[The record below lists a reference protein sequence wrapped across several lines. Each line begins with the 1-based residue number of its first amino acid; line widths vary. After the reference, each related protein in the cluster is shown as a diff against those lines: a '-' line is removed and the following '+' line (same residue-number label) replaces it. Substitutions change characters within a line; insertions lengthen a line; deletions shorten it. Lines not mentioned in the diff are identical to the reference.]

1 MSINDHQIEDFI
13 QSAVICIGWTAR
25 VETESGDYFT
35 EEGEIIEHAD
45 ESAQWDELQG
55 IVERENREELESF
68 VTEHYESLLSLS
80 PDFSQHGHDY
90 VLTAGRHG
98 AGFWDRGYPAEI
110 EGPITRAAHAGT
122 GSHTVWADESGRLHY
137 QQG

>member
-1 MSINDHQIEDFI
+1 MSITDHQIEDFI

-25 VETESGDYFT
+25 VETESGDYFM
-35 EEGEIIEHAD
+35 ENGAPVEFAD
-45 ESAQWDELQG
+45 WSEQWDELQE
-55 IVERENREELESF
+55 IVERENREELEAF

-80 PDFSQHGHDY
+80 SDFSQHGHDY

-98 AGFWDRGYPAEI
+98 AGFWDRGYPADI
-110 EGPITRAAHAGT
+110 EGPITKAAHAGT
-122 GSHTVWADESGRLHY
+122 ESHTVWADEAGRLHY